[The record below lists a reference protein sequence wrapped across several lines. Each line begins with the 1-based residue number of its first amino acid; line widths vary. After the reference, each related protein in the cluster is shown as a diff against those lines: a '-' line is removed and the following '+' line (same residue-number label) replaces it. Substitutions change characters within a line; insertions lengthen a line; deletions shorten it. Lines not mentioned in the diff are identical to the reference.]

1 MSKAGVR
8 RQVRN
13 FDDGLYLVT
22 GKRLRDIGG
31 RVFGLFGEQLAK
43 KATQK
48 ATSLFFEELPE
59 DSPYRV
65 LGVNPD
71 APDFLVKAAYRS
83 HVKRVHPDVGGNPE
97 QFKRIQRAY
106 EQISL
111 LREWTS
117 H

>member
-8 RQVRN
+8 RTVRN
-13 FDDGLYLVT
+13 VDDMLFLFT
-22 GKRLRDIGG
+22 GKRLKYVVARG
-31 RVFGLFGEQLAK
+31 FSLFGDQITK
-43 KATQK
+43 KAT
-48 ATSLFFEELPE
+48 SVFVEEAPE

-83 HVKRVHPDVGGNPE
+83 HVKRVHPDVGGDPE
-97 QFKRIQRAY
+97 EFKRIQRAY
-106 EQISL
+106 ELIEME
-111 LREWTS
+111 REWTS